1 VSFCLLDRIMKLKN
15 NSESKIT
22 NLQNSKKMNTL
33 RNNVKLIG
41 RLGQDPEV
49 RNLEKDNKVATFSL
63 ATGENY
69 TDKDGNKKDSTE
81 WHNIV
86 AWGNLATICE
96 KYLKKGKEIAID
108 GRITYRNWED
118 KNGTKHTTTEIV
130 ANEILMV
137 GDKPVEK

>member
-1 VSFCLLDRIMKLKN
+1 
-15 NSESKIT
+15 
-22 NLQNSKKMNTL
+22 MNTL

-63 ATGENY
+63 ATGESY
-69 TDKDGNKKDSTE
+69 TDKEGNKKDSTE

-86 AWGNLATICE
+86 AWGNLAVICE

-137 GDKPVEK
+137 GDKPAEKE